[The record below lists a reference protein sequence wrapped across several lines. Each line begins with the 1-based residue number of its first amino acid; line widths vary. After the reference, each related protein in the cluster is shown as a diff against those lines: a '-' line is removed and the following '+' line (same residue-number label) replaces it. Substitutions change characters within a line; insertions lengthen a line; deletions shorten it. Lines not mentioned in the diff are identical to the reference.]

1 MKVSVPVEY
10 SVLAGRVVWIIEVA
24 VSVSRKVLMY
34 VDLKNSEL
42 VPGLTGAKLSN
53 VSYAGKVV

>member
-24 VSVSRKVLMY
+24 VSVSRNVLTY
-34 VDLKNSEL
+34 VDLKDLKL
-42 VPGLTGAKLSN
+42 VLDSIREVL
-53 VSYAGKVV
+53 